1 MLEGQESSS
10 SSSYEDVE
18 GNGGSRKGGRYGF
31 VSDFLARLE
40 HYTWANYTFPMSTG
54 GIALLL
60 AEQGFIFPG
69 LQTIGKVVYVFDL
82 VIFTLTTAAI
92 TYRFVKFP
100 GTLKASITHPTE
112 ALFMGTSTLSVAS
125 IIAGIARYG
134 IPSCGPW
141 LVTVYRVLFWIY
153 FLVTFILAVGQYSL
167 LFTSPLLRI
176 QDMTPAWDL
185 PIFPFMLSGTV
196 ASSGAA
202 FQPPNEAIPMIIG
215 GLTAQG
221 LGMCLSIMMYASFY
235 TMRADANKFAASY
248 VRRMIQ
254 WGFPSPNSRPG
265 MFIAVGPPS
274 FTSLAIIGLANDFP
288 QHYNYFGADSV
299 TIQVLRVLATFASI
313 FIWSLSLWF
322 FCISVV
328 ANLAVRKQLTFHLNW
343 YAYVFPNVGFTITTI
358 AIGKNLQ
365 SRGIMGIGSAMTLL
379 LIAMWVFVFIHHV
392 KAIINREILFE
403 GKDEDVYV
411 NEKNHAHVKPIKNG
425 SDIEKEA

>member
-1 MLEGQESSS
+1 MGQEQESSS
-10 SSSYEDVE
+10 SSSYEDPRD
-18 GNGGSRKGGRYGF
+18 NADARKGQPHWDGF
-31 VSDFLARLE
+31 ASESLARLE
-40 HYTWANYTFPMSTG
+40 HFTWANYTFPMSTG
-54 GIALLL
+54 GLALLL
-60 AEQGFIFPG
+60 AEQGITFPG
-69 LQTIGKVVYVFDL
+69 LQTIGKIVYIFDL
-82 VIFTLTTAAI
+82 VIFTLVTAAI

-100 GTLKASITHPTE
+100 GTLKASVTHPTE
-112 ALFMGTSTLSVAS
+112 ALFLGTSTLSLAS
-125 IIAGIARYG
+125 IISGIARYG

-141 LVTVYRVLFWIY
+141 LVTTYRVLFWMY
-153 FLVTFILAVGQYSL
+153 FFVTFAIAVGQYSL

-196 ASSGAA
+196 ASTGAA
-202 FQPPNEAIPMIIG
+202 SQPPDEALPMIVG

-221 LGMCLSIMMYASFY
+221 LGM
-235 TMRADANKFAASY
+235 
-248 VRRMIQ
+248 
-254 WGFPSPNSRPG
+254 GFPSPNSRPG

-274 FTSLAIIGLANDFP
+274 FTSLALIGFANDFP
-288 QHYNYFGADSV
+288 VHYNYFGPDNLTV
-299 TIQVLRVLATFASI
+299 QVLRVLATSTSI

-365 SRGIMGIGSAMTLL
+365 SRGVMAVGSAMTLL
-379 LIAMWVFVFIHHV
+379 LIAMWIFVFVHHV
-392 KAIINREILFE
+392 KALVNREILFE

-411 NEKNHAHVKPIKNG
+411 DEKKHAHVKPMKSGI
-425 SDIEKEA
+425 DMEKEA

>member
-1 MLEGQESSS
+1 MVFELGGEQDISSA
-10 SSSYEDVE
+10 SSSYGESQD
-18 GNGGSRKGGRYGF
+18 NDDTRKGRCGF
-31 VSDFLARLE
+31 FGAVSNFLARLE
-40 HYTWANYTFPMSTG
+40 HFTWANYTFPMSTG
-54 GIALLL
+54 GLALLL
-60 AEQGFIFPG
+60 AEQTQGLIFPG
-69 LQTIGKVVYVFDL
+69 LQTIGKVVYIFDL
-82 VIFTLTTAAI
+82 VIFTLVTAAI
-92 TYRFVKFP
+92 TYRFIKFP
-100 GTLKASITHPTE
+100 GTLKHSITHPTE
-112 ALFMGTSTLSVAS
+112 ALFLGTSTLSLAS

-141 LVTVYRVLFWIY
+141 LITAYRILFWIY
-153 FLVTFILAVGQYSL
+153 FVITFALAVGQYSL

-202 FQPPNEAIPMIIG
+202 FQPPSEAVPMILG

-221 LGMCLSIMMYASFY
+221 LGMCVSIMMYGI
-235 TMRADANKFAASY
+235 Y

-288 QHYNYFGADSV
+288 EHYNFFGADSITV
-299 TIQVLRVLATFASI
+299 QILRVLATFTSI

-328 ANLAVRKQLTFHLNW
+328 ANLAIRKQLTFHLNW
-343 YAYVFPNVGFTITTI
+343 YAYVFPNVGFTITII
-358 AIGKNLQ
+358 ALAKNFQ
-365 SRGIMGIGSAMTLL
+365 SRAAMAVGSAMTLML
-379 LIAMWVFVFIHHV
+379 VAMWIFVFIHHV
-392 KAIINREILFE
+392 KAVINCEIMYE

-411 NEKNHAHVKPIKNG
+411 NEKRHSHVKPNKSV
-425 SDIEKEA
+425 SDIEKQA

>member
-1 MLEGQESSS
+1 MLEEQEISS
-10 SSSYEDVE
+10 SSSYEDPQE
-18 GNGGSRKGGRYGF
+18 NEDCRKGQQGF

-40 HYTWANYTFPMSTG
+40 HFTWANYTFPMSTG
-54 GIALLL
+54 GLALLL
-60 AEQGFIFPG
+60 AEQTQGIIFPG
-69 LQTIGKVVYVFDL
+69 LQTIGKVVYIFDL
-82 VIFTLTTAAI
+82 VAFTLVTAAI

-112 ALFMGTSTLSVAS
+112 ALFLGTSTLSLAS

-141 LVTVYRVLFWIY
+141 LVVVYRILFWIY
-153 FLVTFILAVGQYSL
+153 FLITFAIAVGQYSL
-167 LFTSPLLRI
+167 LFTSPLLKI

-202 FQPPNEAIPMIIG
+202 FQPPNEAVPMIIG

-221 LGMCLSIMMYASFY
+221 LGMCISIMMYGI
-235 TMRADANKFAASY
+235 Y

-288 QHYNYFGADSV
+288 QYYNYFGADSV
-299 TIQVLRVLATFASI
+299 TIQILRVLATFTSI

-343 YAYVFPNVGFTITTI
+343 YAYVFPNVGFTITII
-358 AIGKNLQ
+358 ALGKNLKSQ
-365 SRGIMGIGSAMTLL
+365 GAMAVGSAMTLL
-379 LIAMWVFVFIHHV
+379 LVAMWIFVFIHHI

-411 NEKNHAHVKPIKNG
+411 NEKKHIHVKPNKSV

>member
-1 MLEGQESSS
+1 MLEEQEISS
-10 SSSYEDVE
+10 SSSYEDPQE
-18 GNGGSRKGGRYGF
+18 NEDSQKGQQGF

-40 HYTWANYTFPMSTG
+40 HFTWANYTFPMSTG
-54 GIALLL
+54 GLALLL
-60 AEQGFIFPG
+60 AEQTQGIIFPG
-69 LQTIGKVVYVFDL
+69 LQTIGKVVYIFDL
-82 VIFTLTTAAI
+82 VAFTLVTAAI
-92 TYRFVKFP
+92 IYRFVKFP
-100 GTLKASITHPTE
+100 GTLKASVTHPTE
-112 ALFMGTSTLSVAS
+112 ALFLGTSTLSLAS

-141 LVTVYRVLFWIY
+141 LVVVYRVLFWIY
-153 FLVTFILAVGQYSL
+153 FLITFAIAVGQYSL

-202 FQPPNEAIPMIIG
+202 FQPPNEAVPMIIG

-221 LGMCLSIMMYASFY
+221 LGMCISIMMY
-235 TMRADANKFAASY
+235 ASY

-288 QHYNYFGADSV
+288 QYYNYFGADSV
-299 TIQVLRVLATFASI
+299 TIQILRVIATFASI

-343 YAYVFPNVGFTITTI
+343 YAYVFPNVGFTITII
-358 AIGKNLQ
+358 ALGKNLRSQ
-365 SRGIMGIGSAMTLL
+365 GAMAVGSAMTLL
-379 LIAMWVFVFIHHV
+379 LVAMWIFVFIHHV

-411 NEKNHAHVKPIKNG
+411 NEKKHAHVKPNKSV

>member
-1 MLEGQESSS
+1 MKTP
-10 SSSYEDVE
+10 
-18 GNGGSRKGGRYGF
+18 RKMKTAER
-31 VSDFLARLE
+31 VNRALLE
-40 HYTWANYTFPMSTG
+40 HFTWANYTFPMSTG
-54 GIALLL
+54 GLALLL
-60 AEQGFIFPG
+60 AEQTQGIIFPG
-69 LQTIGKVVYVFDL
+69 LQTIGKVVYIFDL
-82 VIFTLTTAAI
+82 VAFTLVTAAI

-112 ALFMGTSTLSVAS
+112 ALFLGTSTLSLAS

-141 LVTVYRVLFWIY
+141 LVVVYRILFWIY
-153 FLVTFILAVGQYSL
+153 FLITFAIAVGQYSL
-167 LFTSPLLRI
+167 LFTSPLLKI

-202 FQPPNEAIPMIIG
+202 FQPPNEAVPMIIG

-221 LGMCLSIMMYASFY
+221 LGMCISIMMYALLVS
-235 TMRADANKFAASY
+235 TADVKQASY

-288 QHYNYFGADSV
+288 QYYNYFGADSV
-299 TIQVLRVLATFASI
+299 TIQILRVLATFTSI

-343 YAYVFPNVGFTITTI
+343 YAYVFPNVGFTITII
-358 AIGKNLQ
+358 ALGKNLKSQ
-365 SRGIMGIGSAMTLL
+365 GAMAVGSAMTLL
-379 LIAMWVFVFIHHV
+379 LVAMWIFVFIHHI

-411 NEKNHAHVKPIKNG
+411 NEKKHIHVKPNKSV